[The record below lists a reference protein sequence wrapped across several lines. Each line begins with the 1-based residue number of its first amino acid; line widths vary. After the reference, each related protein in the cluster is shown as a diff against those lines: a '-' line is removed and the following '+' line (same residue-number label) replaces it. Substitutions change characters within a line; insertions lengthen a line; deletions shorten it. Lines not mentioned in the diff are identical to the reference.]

1 MHSVMKQTP
10 GKIFLAEQRDLL
22 ETKSFRRY
30 CTFQFGAYTNEHK
43 VPFGS
48 LLAVNEETLAG
59 GQAVAL
65 PAAATACVLV
75 LPLLGAVQAG
85 TSLAD
90 ATRVA
95 VEEIWV
101 ATLPAGG
108 TLHLQNPYETDLV
121 SCLHVWVGVE
131 PGPTPCSSQTLAFEA
146 AHPTN
151 QLLELLPGSG
161 GALPCRASLGRFTG
175 RAEAAYHLRQPG
187 VGCFA
192 FVLAG
197 AFEIAGRLLH
207 ANDGLALW
215 DTRTVEVE
223 ALSNDALLLV
233 LEVNAP
239 A

>member
-1 MHSVMKQTP
+1 MKQTP
-10 GKIFLAEQRDLL
+10 GKLFLAEQRGLL
-22 ETKSFRRY
+22 ETTSFRRY
-30 CTFQFGAYTNEHK
+30 CTFRFGAYTNEHK
-43 VPFGS
+43 APFGS

-65 PAAATACVLV
+65 SAAAAACVLV
-75 LPLLGAVQAG
+75 LPLLGAVRAG
-85 TSLAD
+85 TSPTDVA
-90 ATRVA
+90 RVE

-108 TLHLQNPYETDLV
+108 TLHLQNPYDTDLV

-131 PGPTPCSSQTLAFEA
+131 PGPAPSSSQILAFEA
-146 AHPTN
+146 AHLTN
-151 QLLELLPGSG
+151 QLLELLPGPN

-175 RAEAAYHLRQPG
+175 RAEATYHLRQPG
-187 VGCFA
+187 AGFFA

-215 DTRTVEVE
+215 DTPTVEVE

-233 LEVNAP
+233 LEVDAP